1 MSQRTWR
8 AQIQFS
14 PLSGHRQWDTLERAW
29 LAQLRKVQSPS
40 SQIMRVSYL
49 RNAEALTP
57 KERSQPIIY
66 YRQMKSSKEDR

>member
-1 MSQRTWR
+1 
-8 AQIQFS
+8 
-14 PLSGHRQWDTLERAW
+14 
-29 LAQLRKVQSPS
+29 
-40 SQIMRVSYL
+40 MRVSYL